1 MKKRATWPPGGARES
16 SRALGS
22 VISALATGE
31 ALRGKHIPYR
41 DSVLTWLLKDGLGGN
56 ARTAMLA
63 AISPSAADFGEEA
76 KKFMGDHCVEHEQ
89 YHDAEI
95 RELFDMFDED
105 GGGSL
110 DEDEVDA
117 LARCLGGTRLT
128 RTELDAA
135 MAEMDE
141 DGGGD
146 VSFKELLYRNYRI

>member
-1 MKKRATWPPGGARES
+1 
-16 SRALGS
+16 
-22 VISALATGE
+22 
-31 ALRGKHIPYR
+31 
-41 DSVLTWLLKDGLGGN
+41 
-56 ARTAMLA
+56 
-63 AISPSAADFGEEA
+63 
-76 KKFMGDHCVEHEQ
+76 
-89 YHDAEI
+89 
-95 RELFDMFDED
+95 MFDED

-146 VSFKELLYRNYRI
+146 VSFKEFYEWWQSQSTKGAGAAALQIDTSAGGAPYSITIVRFKSQVCERAAHASQCPTPLGTI